1 MCSAGASY
9 KTRRDINDP
18 MKLSTYLSLDAI
30 KNPDNLTTLYQQA
43 RNTFDL
49 LKPLFDD
56 YDNIK
61 FMFHPQL
68 NEHHTLHARAH
79 TWLLKDLLFV
89 SDFYLENLPD
99 VYDFF
104 LLKAVDKLLHV
115 ADKPLLEGL
124 REPKNEVL
132 FFLINASEILSL
144 HVQHERTQYCD
155 TIATDVT
162 HKNIQLM
169 VEIGYSPEEASTVL
183 GNTSPHKDI
192 LLSDEFDVIN
202 RTAAG
207 LLKTTRKGI
216 LCIPNISVRM
226 DTTNINE
233 DQRCDFDNDLAQY
246 EKPIE
251 TPNFAIP
258 DPNDDNLLRTQINK
272 FLPTRELLKQ
282 VFWARY
288 ANAHCLMP

>member
-1 MCSAGASY
+1 
-9 KTRRDINDP
+9 
-18 MKLSTYLSLDAI
+18 MKLQTYLSFDAI
-30 KNPDNLTTLYQQA
+30 QNPNHLTTLCQQA
-43 RNTFDL
+43 RETFDL
-49 LKPLFDD
+49 LKPLFND
-56 YDNIK
+56 YDNLK
-61 FMFHPQL
+61 LMFHPQL
-68 NEHHTLHARAH
+68 NEHHMRHARDH

-89 SDFYLENLPD
+89 SDSYLEMLPT
-99 VYDFF
+99 VYDIA
-104 LLKAVDKLLHV
+104 LLKAVDKRLYYFK
-115 ADKPLLEGL
+115 DRSLLEGL

-144 HVQHERTQYCD
+144 HVQQGRTEYCE

-169 VEIGYSPEEASTVL
+169 IEIGYTLEEASTVL
-183 GNTSPHKDI
+183 GSTSPHKDI

-207 LLKTTRKGI
+207 LLETTEKGI
-216 LCIPNISVRM
+216 LCIPNIRVRM
-226 DTTNINE
+226 DTTNINA

-258 DPNDDNLLRTQINK
+258 DPNDDNLLRAQINK
-272 FLPTRELLKQ
+272 FLPTRELLKKA
-282 VFWARY
+282 FWARY
-288 ANAHCLMP
+288 EKAHCLMP